1 MCGIINLG
9 IIGDNMNE
17 QFSRTELMF
26 GSDALE
32 KLNKSTVC
40 VFGLGGVGGHLA
52 EALARAGVGSLYLVD
67 NDIVSPSD
75 LNRQIIATL
84 STLGMAKTQA
94 AKERIL
100 SIAPDCKVITADTF
114 FLPDTDFYDF
124 SIFSYVADAIDT
136 VSGKIEI
143 CKRAKQAG
151 VRVISAMGAG
161 NKIDPTAFRVAD
173 ISKTKVCPLARVM
186 RQELKKR
193 NINNVKCVYSEEPP
207 FELKEKLEKGESG
220 KITPGS
226 NSFVPSVMGLIMAGE
241 IIKDIINSEV

>member
-1 MCGIINLG
+1 MINN
-9 IIGDNMNE
+9 IDE
-17 QFSRTELMF
+17 AFSRTSLMF
-26 GSDALE
+26 GQEATE

-52 EALARAGVGSLYLVD
+52 EALARAGIGTLYLAD

-75 LNRQIIATL
+75 LNRQLI
-84 STLGMAKTQA
+84 STRAALGLKKTYA

-100 SIAPDCKVITADTF
+100 SVMPNCKVITSDEF
-114 FLPDTDFYDF
+114 FLPDSEFFDF
-124 SIFSYVADAIDT
+124 SNFDYVADAIDT

-143 CKRAKQAG
+143 CKRAKEAG
-151 VRVISAMGAG
+151 VPVISAMGAG

-193 NINNVKCVYSEEPP
+193 GIKNIKCVYSEEEP
-207 FELKEKLEKGESG
+207 FKLKEQIKKNESG

-226 NSFVPSVMGLIMAGE
+226 NSFVPPVMGLIMAGE
-241 IIKDIINSEV
+241 IIKDLIDLT

>member
-1 MCGIINLG
+1 MINHM
-9 IIGDNMNE
+9 DE
-17 QFSRTELMF
+17 AFSRTSLMF
-26 GSDALE
+26 GREATK
-32 KLNKSTVC
+32 KLNNSTVC

-52 EALARAGVGSLYLVD
+52 EALARAGIGTLYLVD

-75 LNRQIIATL
+75 LNRQLI
-84 STLGMAKTQA
+84 STRSMLGAKKTQA

-100 SIAPDCKVITADTF
+100 SVMPDCKVITCDEF
-114 FLPDTDFYDF
+114 FLPDSDFFDF
-124 SIFSYVADAIDT
+124 SKFDYVADAIDT

-143 CKRAKQAG
+143 CKRAKEAG

-161 NKIDPTAFRVAD
+161 NKIDPTAFKVAD

-193 NINNVKCVYSEEPP
+193 GIQNVKCVYSEEEP
-207 FELKEKLEKGESG
+207 FELKQQLVKGESG

-226 NSFVPSVMGLIMAGE
+226 NSFVPPVMGLIMAGE
-241 IIKDIINSEV
+241 IIKDLIDLT